1 MTTATGTTPVRPFAW
16 SSLRSWWMVAVL
28 FFLYVFSWL
37 DRLVLSMLVGPI
49 KSDLGLTDF
58 QMSLVLGPAF
68 AITYALFGLPFGWAA
83 DRFPRRWVI
92 YLGTIIWSV
101 ATCMSGFARSFV
113 SLLLARIGVGVGE
126 ASLMPSAYSLLADG
140 FPRDRLMLATSVY
153 QMGGKVGSAMA
164 FGIGGVLIAYAET
177 LRHVDWPLLGPLAPW
192 HLVFVMVGAPGFVL
206 ALLVFTFSEPARRGT
221 AANAATGESRGL
233 LRSFLAEYRTL
244 LLLLITGFAAV
255 AICGYTLTAWI
266 PEYIVRAFGW
276 KPIKYGAALS
286 VMNLF
291 AAATLVVNGKIVDT
305 LYGRGMKDAHLRFYV
320 WLMVGMLPVALALF
334 AVTNPWVFLGL
345 YGLFQII
352 TVPFMI
358 YVSALIAML
367 APNQIR
373 GQLIAISLFVC
384 TTLGMGL
391 GPTFVGFIVD
401 YVYGDEARL
410 GSAMAIVIVTAFV
423 IALVAMWLALR
434 HLAPAIR
441 TAESR
446 LAASAAAAG

>member
-1 MTTATGTTPVRPFAW
+1 
-16 SSLRSWWMVAVL
+16 MVVVL
-28 FFLYVFSWL
+28 FVLYVFSWL

-49 KSDLGLTDF
+49 KDDLGTSDF

-83 DRFPRRWVI
+83 DRYPRRWVI
-92 YLGTIIWSV
+92 YVGTTIWSI
-101 ATCMSGFARSFV
+101 ATCMSGFARTFP
-113 SLLLARIGVGVGE
+113 SLLMARVGVGVGE
-126 ASLMPSAYSLLADG
+126 AALMPSAYSLLADG

-153 QMGGKVGSAMA
+153 QMGGKVGSALA
-164 FGIGGVLIAYAET
+164 FGVGGVLIAFAET
-177 LRHVDWPLLGPLAPW
+177 LRHVDWPVLGQLAPW
-192 HLVFVMVGAPGFVL
+192 HLVFVMVGAPGLIL
-206 ALLVFTFSEPARRGT
+206 ALLVFTFSEPPRRGT
-221 AANAATGESRGL
+221 AKSASGESRGL
-233 LRSFLAEYRTL
+233 LRSFLAEHRAL

-276 KPIKYGAALS
+276 KPIKYGTALS

-291 AAATLVVNGKIVDT
+291 AAATLVVNGKIVDM

-320 WLMVGMLPVALALF
+320 WLMLGMLPVALALF
-334 AVTNPWVFLGL
+334 VVTNPWVFLGL
-345 YGLFQII
+345 YGVFQII

-384 TTLGMGL
+384 TTVGMGL

-401 YVYGDEARL
+401 YVFGDESRL

-423 IALVAMWLALR
+423 TALIAMWLALR

-441 TAESR
+441 SVESR